1 MTKGNNLVKVFTG
14 NEVSVI
20 LLKGELE
27 ENGIS
32 AIIKN
37 EYQSGITAGFLGGVP
52 SAIDLYIKEL
62 DFNQAEPI
70 IHEFVKNNNE

>member
-27 ENGIS
+27 ENGVS

-62 DFNQAEPI
+62 DFKLAEPI
-70 IHEFVKNNNE
+70 INEFIKNINE

>member
-14 NEVSVI
+14 SEVSVI

-27 ENGIS
+27 EHGVS
-32 AIIKN
+32 AIVKN

-62 DFNQAEPI
+62 DFKQAEPI
-70 IHEFVKNNNE
+70 INEFVKNNNE

>member
-14 NEVSVI
+14 SEVSVI

-27 ENGIS
+27 ENGIA
-32 AIIKN
+32 AIIRN

-52 SAIDLYIKEL
+52 SAIDLYINES
-62 DFNQAEPI
+62 DFKQVEPI
-70 IHEFVKNNNE
+70 INEFVKNNNE